1 TARAEVAFLFIGDAA
16 ALNVALRDATPAGDP
31 APDPVAS
38 QSRGGYV
45 EAGYDLLRVLAPGSE
60 QSVTLFGRFDY
71 ADTQASVPSGFVAN
85 PAFRRT
91 IYTVG
96 LTYRPVMQIGLKLDY
111 RRHAFGDGT
120 SGNELAAAITWM
132 V

>member
-1 TARAEVAFLFIGDAA
+1 M
-16 ALNVALRDATPAGDP
+16 
-31 APDPVAS
+31 AS
-38 QSRGGYV
+38 QSQGGYV
-45 EAGYDLLRVLAPGSE
+45 EAGYDLLRVLAPGNE

-71 ADTQASVPSGFVAN
+71 ADTQASVPAGFVAN

-96 LTYRPVMQIGLKLDY
+96 RHVSPGDADRAQARLPAARLRRRRP
-111 RRHAFGDGT
+111 

-132 V
+132 F